1 MKFVVVDKM
10 GNGIASF
17 DSMEDAA
24 RFQYNEKIYLET
36 DIVTTAI

>member
-1 MKFVVVDKM
+1 MKFVVVDKI

-17 DSMEDAA
+17 GSMVEAA

-36 DIVTTAI
+36 DIVITVI